1 MGAHEDQPLLR
12 QGPELRDARGLLILL
27 HGRGATAEDILSLA
41 PQLEHEGIA
50 FAAPQADSN
59 SWYPYS
65 FLVPAQQ
72 NEPGVSSAMKVV
84 ASLVTE
90 ADLLGVPPEKVMI
103 LGFSQGACLALE
115 FAARNPG
122 RYGGIYALS
131 GGLIGPPGTTWESEA
146 SLSGTPIFIGCSDVD
161 PHIPRSR
168 VEESG
173 EVLTRLGASVTVKLY
188 AGMGHTISSAELEK
202 INRMIASVLGEAGS
216 GAGRAA
222 SEASAGPDGAGAQ
235 PANEATRR
243 PPA

>member
-65 FLVPAQQ
+65 FLVPVQQ
-72 NEPGVSSAMKVV
+72 NEPGISSAMTVIS
-84 ASLVTE
+84 SLVLE
-90 ADLLGVPPEKVMI
+90 SELHDIPRERIFV

-115 FAARNPG
+115 FAARHPA
-122 RYGGIYALS
+122 RYGGVFGLS
-131 GGLIGPPGTTWESEA
+131 GGLIGPPGTTWESEE
-146 SLSGTPIFIGCSDVD
+146 SLAETPVFLGCSDVD

-168 VEESG
+168 VEESA
-173 EVLTRLGASVTVKLY
+173 EVLRRLGGNVDMQLY
-188 AGMGHTISSAELEK
+188 PGMGHTISGAEIEAV
-202 INRMIASVLGEAGS
+202 NQVIAAALG
-216 GAGRAA
+216 
-222 SEASAGPDGAGAQ
+222 
-235 PANEATRR
+235 
-243 PPA
+243 

>member
-12 QGPELRDARGLLILL
+12 QGPELRDANALLILL
-27 HGRGATAEDILSLA
+27 HGRGSSAKDIMSLA
-41 PQLEHEGIA
+41 PQLAHDRLA
-50 FAAPQADSN
+50 LAAPQADNN

-72 NEPGVSSAMKVV
+72 NEPGISSAMKVI

-90 ADLLGVPPEKVMI
+90 ADLLGVPPQRVMI

-115 FAARNPG
+115 FAVRFPA

-131 GGLIGPPGTTWESEA
+131 GGLIGPPGTTWESEQ
-146 SLSGTPIFIGCSDVD
+146 SLSGTPLYIGCSDVD

-173 EVLTRLGASVTVKLY
+173 EVLSRLGAEVTVKLY
-188 AGMGHTISSAELEK
+188 AGMGYTISAAQIEHV
-202 INRMIASVLGEAGS
+202 NGMIRQVLTTRVSGS
-216 GAGRAA
+216 
-222 SEASAGPDGAGAQ
+222 SHLP
-235 PANEATRR
+235 
-243 PPA
+243 